1 MIVLYPVNL
10 IIDLTITLQPGEFNF
25 ERPSYDVDI
34 LIKELNL
41 NIDPKQFSDLLDFI
55 KFQNYSKL
63 YGMRTNSMNINYFY
77 LKDRCREYRELQLKQ
92 ALNDIVLTSEQEER
106 IQVIIFFDNYFIYLF
121 IIKVSRIK
129 TRCFQSRIYSS

>member
-63 YGMRTNSMNINYFY
+63 YGMRININYSILIIY

-106 IQVIIFFDNYFIYLF
+106 IQVIIFLIIISFIYLL
-121 IIKVSRIK
+121 
-129 TRCFQSRIYSS
+129 

>member
-1 MIVLYPVNL
+1 LIVLYPVNL

-63 YGMRTNSMNINYFY
+63 YGMRININYSILIIY

-106 IQVIIFFDNYFIYLF
+106 IQVIIFLIIISFIYLL
-121 IIKVSRIK
+121 
-129 TRCFQSRIYSS
+129 